1 MKDKLEG
8 QQLKTSKHER
18 WIWRDNR
25 GNIIRGHGVNIQRN
39 RRRCLTYVRELQ
51 AGRR

>member
-25 GNIIRGHGVNIQRN
+25 GRDNRGNYR
-39 RRRCLTYVRELQ
+39 
-51 AGRR
+51 

>member
-25 GNIIRGHGVNIQRN
+25 GNY
-39 RRRCLTYVRELQ
+39 RREERLHFI
-51 AGRR
+51 

>member
-25 GNIIRGHGVNIQRN
+25 GNYKRILDIG
-39 RRRCLTYVRELQ
+39 
-51 AGRR
+51 

>member
-25 GNIIRGHGVNIQRN
+25 GNYETMKKS
-39 RRRCLTYVRELQ
+39 L
-51 AGRR
+51 